1 MFNSF
6 LTQIGQR
13 SMNSVMNTFQPAA
26 HGMTAALGT
35 AINQPAQRYFHAA
48 MNTPSLMEMS
58 HPSMMQ
64 SASQFQ
70 LQANPVVAKKMS
82 ASQSR
87 IEKRKQLKKQGPKRP
102 SSAYFLFSMAV
113 REELVRQ
120 YPDAKVPE
128 LSKLAS
134 AKWKEMS
141 EDDKKPF
148 HEKFKVNWEKY
159 RVARKEYEAS
169 LPPKRPSGPFIQ
181 FTQEVRPKIISENPD
196 KDLIEIT
203 KLIGE
208 KWRSLSQSDKQA
220 YTDTYKRKLKEW
232 EEHYPEEPKGLET
245 TAKIE
250 SST

>member
-13 SMNSVMNTFQPAA
+13 QMSNVLNTFNPAA
-26 HGMTAALGT
+26 HGMGAAIGS
-35 AINQPAQRYFHAA
+35 AINQPAQRFFHAA
-48 MNTPSLMEMS
+48 MNTPSMLEMT
-58 HPSMMQ
+58 HPTTMQ
-64 SASQFQ
+64 ATPQFQ
-70 LQANPVVAKKMS
+70 VQVPPPVVKKMS

-87 IEKRKQLKKQGPKRP
+87 IEKRKLLKKQGPKRP
-102 SSAYFLFSMAV
+102 SSAYFLFSMAA
-113 REELVRQ
+113 REDLVRQ

-134 AKWKEMS
+134 AKWKEMTD
-141 EDDKKPF
+141 EDKKPF

-159 RVARKEYEAS
+159 RIARKEYES
-169 LPPKRPSGPFIQ
+169 HLPPKRPSGPFIQ
-181 FTQEVRPKIISENPD
+181 FTQEVRPKIISENPE

-208 KWRSLSQSDKQA
+208 KWRSLSQPDKQS

-232 EEHYPEEPKGLET
+232 EEQYPEETNPID
-245 TAKIE
+245 APKIE
-250 SST
+250 SLT

>member
-13 SMNSVMNTFQPAA
+13 SMNNVLNTFQPAA
-26 HGMTAALGT
+26 HSVSAAVGN
-35 AINQPAQRYFHAA
+35 AITQPAQRYFHAA
-48 MNTPSLMEMS
+48 MNTPSMLDLT
-58 HPSMMQ
+58 HPAMVQ
-64 SASQFQ
+64 PTPHFQ
-70 LQANPVVAKKMS
+70 LQVPPPVAKKMS

-102 SSAYFLFSMAV
+102 SSAYFLFSMAA
-113 REELVRQ
+113 REDLVRQ

-134 AKWKEMS
+134 AKWKEMTD
-141 EDDKKPF
+141 EEKRPYHD
-148 HEKFKVNWEKY
+148 KFKINWEKY
-159 RVARKEYEAS
+159 RVARKEYES
-169 LPPKRPSGPFIQ
+169 NLPPKRPSGPFIQ
-181 FTQEVRPKIISENPD
+181 FTQEVRPKIISENPE

-208 KWRSLSQSDKQA
+208 KWRSLSQTDKQA

-232 EEHYPEEPKGLET
+232 EEQYPEESNLVDAP
-245 TAKIE
+245 KIE
-250 SST
+250 S